1 MRQII
6 VVAGPTAVGKTKY
19 AIAIA
24 KAVGGEIVS
33 CDSMQLYKYMNI
45 GSAKPTA
52 EEQREVKH
60 YLVDQIDP
68 REPFSVAKYRA
79 LAKQAI
85 EEIFQSGKVPVISG
99 GTGLYLNALLYEM
112 DFSNAPQDTALRK
125 NLEEEAELFGSAY
138 LHKKLEAIDP
148 KTAAR
153 IHPNNTKKLIRALE
167 GAANGNPITDFQQ
180 CRQKCKDYDAILIGL
195 TRNRDVL
202 YDRINQRVDVM
213 VREGLFKEVEN
224 LLEMGLAEEDIS
236 MKGIGYKEII
246 GYFDGLYTEDEA
258 IDLIKKNSRHLAKR
272 QLTWFRRYEDMT
284 WFDLDEYQNDE
295 DAIRS
300 ILLWLKEKY
309 GYTTKVTDPTM

>member
-148 KTAAR
+148 KAAAR

-202 YDRINQRVDVM
+202 YDRINQRVDIM

>member
-148 KTAAR
+148 KAAAR

-202 YDRINQRVDVM
+202 YDRINQRVDIM

-272 QLTWFRRYEDMT
+272 QLTWFRRYEDMS